1 MMLKSFVSYATLQSP
16 PTVRRN
22 ASLNSLARTAP
33 QSPPTSAYVH
43 LPFCRK
49 RCHYCDFPILAL
61 GTRSGDDDDDP
72 RITDYVHLI
81 CREIQATRD
90 PDPDDPPLQTVY
102 FGGGTPSLVPPKLVL
117 SIVDALR
124 GKFGVRSDVEMSIE
138 MDPGTFDARK
148 MRELVGEV
156 GVNRVSLG
164 VQAFQDEIL
173 RGCGRGHGV
182 REVYE
187 ALEIVRGCGG
197 LGNWSLDLISSL
209 PYQTLEMWE
218 ESLRL
223 AVEALPTHV
232 SVYDLQVEQGT
243 KFGALYTP
251 GEFPLPSDAQSAEFY
266 TMASKTLTGAGYE
279 HYEISSYCKE
289 GYQSKHNQTYWENKP
304 FYGFGLG
311 AASYMGGVRFSR
323 PRKMKEYMG
332 FVQDLENGLLLLDH
346 NHKESI
352 DYKDVAMDVV
362 MLSLRTAR
370 GLDVKSYKESFGDT
384 LVVFLCEK
392 FKPYVE
398 SGHVIA
404 LDEERRTLSADEFSS
419 LLSDVEK
426 LGKVEGVAFI
436 RLSDPEGFLLS
447 NELISMA
454 FEVLSP

>member
-1 MMLKSFVSYATLQSP
+1 MLKSFISNATLQTP

-22 ASLNSLARTAP
+22 ASLNSHTRTALP
-33 QSPPTSAYVH
+33 SPPTSAYVH

-49 RCHYCDFPILAL
+49 RCHYCDFPIIAL
-61 GTRSGDDDDDP
+61 GTRAAAEDPNDP

-81 CREIQATRD
+81 RREIQATRD
-90 PDPDDPPLQTVY
+90 PSPADPPLQTVY
-102 FGGGTPSLVPPKLVL
+102 FGGGTPSLVPPSLVQ

-124 GKFGVRSDVEMSIE
+124 AKFGVCADVEMSIE
-138 MDPGTFDARK
+138 MDPGTFDAGQ
-148 MRELVGEV
+148 MRELVGVV

-182 REVYE
+182 REVFE

-223 AVEALPTHV
+223 AVEAQPTHV

-266 TMASKTLTGAGYE
+266 TMASKVLTGAGYE
-279 HYEISSYCKE
+279 HYEISSYCKD

-323 PRKMKEYMG
+323 PRKMREYMG
-332 FVQDLENGLLLLDH
+332 FVQDLENGLLLDH

-352 DYKDVAMDVV
+352 DYKDIAMDVV

-370 GLDVKSYKESFGDT
+370 GLDVKSYKESFGET
-384 LVVFLCEK
+384 LIVSLCEK

-419 LLSDVEK
+419 LLSNAEK
-426 LGKVEGVAFI
+426 LVKVEGVAFI

-454 FEVLSP
+454 FEVVSP